1 MDATIPAF
9 RDTTEQDRL
18 LAAPPF
24 WKRHRMALLLAAAS
38 IAVIAFAAP
47 PILRA
52 TGVRGSVSTSRLSIA
67 TVERGL
73 FVRDFAAD
81 GRVVAAN
88 SPMLYAPAAGT
99 VALRVKPGDVVSR
112 DQLLAVIDSPDIEA
126 RLSVERASLDA
137 LRSELHRAR
146 LEADRRIAEL
156 RQLHEQAEVEFRTNE
171 REYERSRKAFE
182 FGAYSRM
189 QMERAEDAME
199 KARFALQYAQ
209 RNLES
214 APEQSR
220 LDLESREAML
230 RRQQVLVDDLALLLV
245 GALLLGAALSAFVA
259 LWLSAPPLE
268 MPATL
273 AFAIAL
279 LPGVVLAAG
288 VARVAA
294 TPVRR
299 LLRALTGAVA
309 SYRDGD
315 FSLSLAVDRKDELGQ
330 LMEAHNELGH
340 ALREQRHQLVQRE
353 MMLDS
358 IAQNSPVAL
367 LLVDSHRRIV
377 FSNIAARHLLYGGA
391 SLQGRDIDEVLSRN
405 PAELRDA
412 VAARQDM
419 LFTVPTDEWTRCP
432 ACSIPS
438 ASGRGTCT
446 TSSARIHALRA
457 CRRHSRSRWTGRS
470 SWRSCATRWSSPR
483 CSPCPPESGGS
494 TGRNSS
500 RR

>member
-24 WKRHRMALLLAAAS
+24 WKRHRIALLLAAAS

-230 RRQQVLVDDLALLLV
+230 RRQQVLVDDLERQVAGLQVRSPFDGQVGQIQVSDRASVPRDAPLLTVVDLSQLEV
-245 GALLLGAALSAFVA
+245 EIDVPETFARDLSPGMGAELSGNGRT
-259 LWLSAPPLE
+259 WTGS
-268 MPATL
+268 
-273 AFAIAL
+273 IS
-279 LPGVVLAAG
+279 GVSPEVVNG
-288 VARVAA
+288 QVVARVRLGDDRPDGLRQNQRLSVRVMIERRDDVLMVERGMLSDQAA
-294 TPVRR
+294 GQVWRVEDGFAVRTPVRFGSTSIGR
-299 LLRALTGAVA
+299 IEILEGL
-309 SYRDGD
+309 SPGD
-315 FSLSLAVDRKDELGQ
+315 
-330 LMEAHNELGH
+330 
-340 ALREQRHQLVQRE
+340 
-353 MMLDS
+353 
-358 IAQNSPVAL
+358 
-367 LLVDSHRRIV
+367 RIV
-377 FSNIAARHLLYGGA
+377 VSGMDAFNDAERVILSN
-391 SLQGRDIDEVLSRN
+391 
-405 PAELRDA
+405 
-412 VAARQDM
+412 
-419 LFTVPTDEWTRCP
+419 
-432 ACSIPS
+432 
-438 ASGRGTCT
+438 
-446 TSSARIHALRA
+446 
-457 CRRHSRSRWTGRS
+457 
-470 SWRSCATRWSSPR
+470 
-483 CSPCPPESGGS
+483 
-494 TGRNSS
+494 
-500 RR
+500 

>member
-230 RRQQVLVDDLALLLV
+230 RRQQVLVDDLERQVAGLQVRSPFDGQVGQIQVSDRASVPRDAPLLTVVDLSQLEV
-245 GALLLGAALSAFVA
+245 EIDVPETFARDLSPGMGAELSGNGRT
-259 LWLSAPPLE
+259 WTGS
-268 MPATL
+268 
-273 AFAIAL
+273 IS
-279 LPGVVLAAG
+279 GVSPEVVNG
-288 VARVAA
+288 QVVARVRLGDDRPDGLRQNQRLSVRVMIERRDDVLMVERGMLPDQAA
-294 TPVRR
+294 GQVWRVEDGFAVRTPVRFGSTSIGR
-299 LLRALTGAVA
+299 IEILEGL
-309 SYRDGD
+309 SPGD
-315 FSLSLAVDRKDELGQ
+315 
-330 LMEAHNELGH
+330 
-340 ALREQRHQLVQRE
+340 
-353 MMLDS
+353 
-358 IAQNSPVAL
+358 
-367 LLVDSHRRIV
+367 RIV
-377 FSNIAARHLLYGGA
+377 VSGMDAFNDAERVILSN
-391 SLQGRDIDEVLSRN
+391 
-405 PAELRDA
+405 
-412 VAARQDM
+412 
-419 LFTVPTDEWTRCP
+419 
-432 ACSIPS
+432 
-438 ASGRGTCT
+438 
-446 TSSARIHALRA
+446 
-457 CRRHSRSRWTGRS
+457 
-470 SWRSCATRWSSPR
+470 
-483 CSPCPPESGGS
+483 
-494 TGRNSS
+494 
-500 RR
+500 

>member
-230 RRQQVLVDDLALLLV
+230 RRQQVLVDDLERQVAGLQVRSPFDGQVGQIQVSDRASVPRDAPLLTVVDLSQLEV
-245 GALLLGAALSAFVA
+245 EIGVPETFARDLSPGMGAELSGNGRT
-259 LWLSAPPLE
+259 WTGS
-268 MPATL
+268 
-273 AFAIAL
+273 IS
-279 LPGVVLAAG
+279 GVSPEVVNG
-288 VARVAA
+288 QVVARVRLGDDRPDGLRQNQRLSVRVMIERRDDVLMVERGMLPDQAA
-294 TPVRR
+294 GQVWRVEDGFAVRTPVRFGSTSIGR
-299 LLRALTGAVA
+299 IEILEGL
-309 SYRDGD
+309 SPGD
-315 FSLSLAVDRKDELGQ
+315 
-330 LMEAHNELGH
+330 
-340 ALREQRHQLVQRE
+340 
-353 MMLDS
+353 
-358 IAQNSPVAL
+358 
-367 LLVDSHRRIV
+367 RIV
-377 FSNIAARHLLYGGA
+377 VSGMDAFNDAERVILSN
-391 SLQGRDIDEVLSRN
+391 
-405 PAELRDA
+405 
-412 VAARQDM
+412 
-419 LFTVPTDEWTRCP
+419 
-432 ACSIPS
+432 
-438 ASGRGTCT
+438 
-446 TSSARIHALRA
+446 
-457 CRRHSRSRWTGRS
+457 
-470 SWRSCATRWSSPR
+470 
-483 CSPCPPESGGS
+483 
-494 TGRNSS
+494 
-500 RR
+500 

>member
-230 RRQQVLVDDLALLLV
+230 RRQQVLVDDLERQVAGLQVRSPFDGQVGQIQVSDRASVPRDAPLLTVVDLSQLEV
-245 GALLLGAALSAFVA
+245 EIDVPETFARDLSPGMGAELSGNGRT
-259 LWLSAPPLE
+259 WTGS
-268 MPATL
+268 
-273 AFAIAL
+273 IS
-279 LPGVVLAAG
+279 GVSPEVVNG
-288 VARVAA
+288 QVVARVRLGDDRPDGLRQNQRLSVRVMIERRDDVLMVERGMLSDQAA
-294 TPVRR
+294 GQVWRVEDGFAVRTPVRFGSTSIGR
-299 LLRALTGAVA
+299 IEILEGL
-309 SYRDGD
+309 SPGD
-315 FSLSLAVDRKDELGQ
+315 
-330 LMEAHNELGH
+330 
-340 ALREQRHQLVQRE
+340 
-353 MMLDS
+353 
-358 IAQNSPVAL
+358 
-367 LLVDSHRRIV
+367 RIV
-377 FSNIAARHLLYGGA
+377 VSGMDAFNDAERVILSN
-391 SLQGRDIDEVLSRN
+391 
-405 PAELRDA
+405 
-412 VAARQDM
+412 
-419 LFTVPTDEWTRCP
+419 
-432 ACSIPS
+432 
-438 ASGRGTCT
+438 
-446 TSSARIHALRA
+446 
-457 CRRHSRSRWTGRS
+457 
-470 SWRSCATRWSSPR
+470 
-483 CSPCPPESGGS
+483 
-494 TGRNSS
+494 
-500 RR
+500 